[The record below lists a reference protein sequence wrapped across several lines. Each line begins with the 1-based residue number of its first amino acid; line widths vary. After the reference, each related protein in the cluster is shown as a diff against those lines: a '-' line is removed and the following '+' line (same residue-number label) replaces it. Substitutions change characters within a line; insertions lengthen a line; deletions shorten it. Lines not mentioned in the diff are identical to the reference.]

1 MEIFQAAKPTVLI
14 LENSAKSLLRIG
26 ELLSSH
32 YTVKAV
38 SGGRSVQQVC
48 SDEQPDLV
56 LIDTIR
62 PGNQGFEVCRQLKQ
76 DDHTRQIP
84 VIFLTQEADA
94 ELQQLMFDLGAVDYI
109 PRPIHPGTLLA
120 RIRAHLADS
129 VVRRDQRAHA
139 DMLNHEANRHSRQLA
154 ALQEVTLLALA
165 SLAEIRD
172 SETGNHLKRTQ
183 HYIFALGQHL
193 RSNPRFNHYL
203 SAERLD
209 IIFKCAP
216 LHDIGKVGIPDK
228 ILLKPGRYD
237 EAEYELMKAHP
248 KLGHD
253 AIVNAQSIVGDH
265 SEFLQTAKEIV
276 YSHHEKWDG
285 SGYPQGLKGDDIPI
299 PARLMAIADVY
310 DALISKRVYKA
321 GMSHQEATQIILVG
335 RGTHFDPDLVDAFVA
350 LGGVFQGIASRFADT
365 EEELLEKRKQSE
377 LAQ

>member
-14 LENSAKSLLRIG
+14 LENSDKSLLRIG
-26 ELLSSH
+26 ELLSSR

-62 PGNQGFEVCRQLKQ
+62 PGNQGFEVCLQLKQ
-76 DDHTRQIP
+76 ADHTRQIP
-84 VIFLTQEADA
+84 VIFLTREADA
-94 ELQQLMFDLGAVDYI
+94 DQQQLMFDLGAVDYI
-109 PRPIHPGTLLA
+109 PRPIHPGTMLA

-129 VVRRDQRAHA
+129 VVRRDHRAHT
-139 DMLNHEANRHSRQLA
+139 DIMNHEALRHSRQLA

-183 HYIFALGQHL
+183 HYIFALGQYL
-193 RSNPRFNHYL
+193 RSNPRFTRYL
-203 SAERLD
+203 TAERLD

-228 ILLKPGRYD
+228 ILLKPGRYE
-237 EAEYELMKAHP
+237 EAEYEVMKAHP

-253 AIVNAQSIVGDH
+253 AIVKAQSLVGDQ
-265 SEFLQTAKEIV
+265 SEFLQIAKEIV

-310 DALISKRVYKA
+310 DALISKRVYKD
-321 GMSHQEATQIILVG
+321 GMSHQDATQIILAG
-335 RGTHFDPDLVDAFVA
+335 RGSHFDPDLVDAFVA

-365 EEELLEKRKQSE
+365 EEELLEKLKQSE

>member
-1 MEIFQAAKPTVLI
+1 
-14 LENSAKSLLRIG
+14 
-26 ELLSSH
+26 
-32 YTVKAV
+32 
-38 SGGRSVQQVC
+38 
-48 SDEQPDLV
+48 
-56 LIDTIR
+56 
-62 PGNQGFEVCRQLKQ
+62 
-76 DDHTRQIP
+76 
-84 VIFLTQEADA
+84 
-94 ELQQLMFDLGAVDYI
+94 
-109 PRPIHPGTLLA
+109 
-120 RIRAHLADS
+120 
-129 VVRRDQRAHA
+129 
-139 DMLNHEANRHSRQLA
+139 
-154 ALQEVTLLALA
+154 
-165 SLAEIRD
+165 
-172 SETGNHLKRTQ
+172 
-183 HYIFALGQHL
+183 
-193 RSNPRFNHYL
+193 
-203 SAERLD
+203 
-209 IIFKCAP
+209 
-216 LHDIGKVGIPDK
+216 
-228 ILLKPGRYD
+228 
-237 EAEYELMKAHP
+237 MKAHP